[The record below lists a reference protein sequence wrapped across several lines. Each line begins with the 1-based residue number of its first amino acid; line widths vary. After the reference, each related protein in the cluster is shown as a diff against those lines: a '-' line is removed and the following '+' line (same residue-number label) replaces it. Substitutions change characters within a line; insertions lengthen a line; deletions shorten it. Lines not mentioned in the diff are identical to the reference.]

1 MNIPS
6 LAGYIV
12 KNLFDFLS
20 YDLMLKIVKY
30 NNKLKDKLG
39 IKQNI
44 YSLYAFLKN
53 EIFDKY
59 NITYQNLQ
67 LIYEIIMK
75 EFNDKLDDESINEL
89 LLFFMKNNYI
99 VFPKKIN
106 YNPLLEYSSQF
117 SKLNFPLN
125 YIFICNGGLSLLNL
139 ENKNIKKIKIEL
151 SHCLN
156 SKENVEE
163 DLKYV
168 LSINSYEKINLSY
181 FKKNYINNEILNS
194 IKTNNL
200 ITLKLIEI
208 KLDSETLNNFLRN
221 LSIRDLIKIRNLDFT
236 LNKLDDNCAELL
248 GDIIKTKMKDLEK
261 LNIQGNKFTEFGF
274 KIIIER
280 IKYNSK
286 LKKLNFSWNK
296 TGNELY
302 ELFNKHVNFF
312 EKLRELK
319 LYSNSISF
327 INENDKK
334 IFLNFLINY
343 CNLEYTDFFS
353 TLESQEFLKNLP
365 ETLNMK
371 EIRLSSI
378 GKEVLVYLN
387 KMNNLQL
394 LQFINPINFYDF
406 SGKFNNQILQNL
418 KYFKL
423 YGLNFSQLNCLS
435 CIQNMINLEELEI
448 YGELNK
454 NSIEFFSKDI
464 CPNLKN
470 LRVLSFS
477 SNFLSGI
484 DIEILIDGL
493 KYLNNLE
500 KINLSLNSN
509 LNFKSLN
516 LIVKQLSE
524 TNKKIIDCNFQLVSK
539 NGFENFSQEFFINL
553 SNLNNLQYLNL
564 ADNNINQNELNIFTQ
579 LIQNNKF
586 KLLKCI
592 DLSKNSSIDEF
603 WIRDFLLILKKH
615 LTQLEIIYLEECT
628 YLEDI
633 IIEEFNNYLPG
644 RIYINSI

>member
-12 KNLFDFLS
+12 NNLFDFLS

-163 DLKYV
+163 DLRYV

-302 ELFNKHVNFF
+302 ELFNKHANFF

-365 ETLNMK
+365 EKLNMK

-406 SGKFNNQILQNL
+406 SGKFNNQILQKL

-423 YGLNFSQLNCLS
+423 YGLNFSQLNCLT
-435 CIQNMINLEELEI
+435 CIKNMINLEELEI

-454 NSIEFFSKDI
+454 NSIELFSKDI

-603 WIRDFLLILKKH
+603 WIRDFLLILKKY

>member
-156 SKENVEE
+156 SKENVED
-163 DLKYV
+163 DLRYV

-261 LNIQGNKFTEFGF
+261 LNIQGNKITEFGF

-365 ETLNMK
+365 EKLNMK

-564 ADNNINQNELNIFTQ
+564 ADNNINQNELNIFSQ

>member
-89 LLFFMKNNYI
+89 LLFFLKNNYI

-156 SKENVEE
+156 SKENVED
-163 DLKYV
+163 DLRYV

-302 ELFNKHVNFF
+302 ELFNKYVNFF

-353 TLESQEFLKNLP
+353 TLESQEFLKNLS

-406 SGKFNNQILQNL
+406 SGKFNNQILQKL

-423 YGLNFSQLNCLS
+423 YGLNFSQLNCLT
-435 CIQNMINLEELEI
+435 CIKNMINLEELEI

-470 LRVLSFS
+470 LKVLSFS

-484 DIEILIDGL
+484 DIEILIEGL

-553 SNLNNLQYLNL
+553 SYLNNLQYLNL

-603 WIRDFLLILKKH
+603 WIRDFLLILKKY
-615 LTQLEIIYLEECT
+615 LTQLEIIYLEKCT

>member
-12 KNLFDFLS
+12 NNLFDFLS

-163 DLKYV
+163 DLRYV

-365 ETLNMK
+365 EKLNMK

-406 SGKFNNQILQNL
+406 SGKFNNQILQKL

-423 YGLNFSQLNCLS
+423 YGLNFSQLNCLT
-435 CIQNMINLEELEI
+435 CIKNMINLEELEI

-470 LRVLSFS
+470 LKVLSFS

-484 DIEILIDGL
+484 DIEILIEGL

-603 WIRDFLLILKKH
+603 WIRDFLLILKKY

>member
-1 MNIPS
+1 MNVPS

-302 ELFNKHVNFF
+302 ELFNKHANFF

-365 ETLNMK
+365 EKLNMK

-564 ADNNINQNELNIFTQ
+564 ADNNINQNELNIFSQ

-603 WIRDFLLILKKH
+603 WIRDFLLILKKY

>member
-44 YSLYAFLKN
+44 YSLYAFIKN

-365 ETLNMK
+365 EKLNMK

-493 KYLNNLE
+493 KFLNNLE

-564 ADNNINQNELNIFTQ
+564 ADNNINQNELNIFSQ

-603 WIRDFLLILKKH
+603 WIRDFLLILKKY

>member
-44 YSLYAFLKN
+44 YSLYAFIKN

-156 SKENVEE
+156 SIENVEE
-163 DLKYV
+163 DLRYV

-365 ETLNMK
+365 EKLNMK

-493 KYLNNLE
+493 KFLNNLE

-564 ADNNINQNELNIFTQ
+564 ADNNINQNELNIFSQ

>member
-1 MNIPS
+1 MNVPS

-365 ETLNMK
+365 EKLNMK

-564 ADNNINQNELNIFTQ
+564 ADNNINQNELNIFSQ

-603 WIRDFLLILKKH
+603 WIRDFLLILKKY

>member
-163 DLKYV
+163 DLRYV

-261 LNIQGNKFTEFGF
+261 LNIQGNKITEFGF

-302 ELFNKHVNFF
+302 ELFNKHANFF

-365 ETLNMK
+365 EKLNMK

-406 SGKFNNQILQNL
+406 SGKFNNQILQKL

-423 YGLNFSQLNCLS
+423 YGLNFSQLNCLT
-435 CIQNMINLEELEI
+435 CIKNMINLEELEI

-454 NSIEFFSKDI
+454 NSIELFSKDI

-603 WIRDFLLILKKH
+603 WIRDFLLILKKY

>member
-44 YSLYAFLKN
+44 YSLYAFIKN

-365 ETLNMK
+365 EKLNMK

-493 KYLNNLE
+493 KFLNNLE

-564 ADNNINQNELNIFTQ
+564 ADNNINQNELNIFSQ

>member
-406 SGKFNNQILQNL
+406 SGKFNNQILQKL

-423 YGLNFSQLNCLS
+423 YGLNFSQLNCLT
-435 CIQNMINLEELEI
+435 CIKNMINLEELEI

-470 LRVLSFS
+470 LKVLSFS

-484 DIEILIDGL
+484 DIEILIEGL

-564 ADNNINQNELNIFTQ
+564 ADNNINQNELNIFSQ

-603 WIRDFLLILKKH
+603 WIRDFLLILKKY

>member
-12 KNLFDFLS
+12 NNLFDFLS

-89 LLFFMKNNYI
+89 LLFFLKNNYI

-156 SKENVEE
+156 SKENVED
-163 DLKYV
+163 DLRYA

-365 ETLNMK
+365 EKLNMK

-435 CIQNMINLEELEI
+435 CIKNMINLEELEI

-470 LRVLSFS
+470 LKVLSFS

-484 DIEILIDGL
+484 DIEILIEGL